1 MPVGFYYRSFYKPKG
16 MWKVWEPLIRKKAGL
31 GVLDQGFQPEYYDK
45 AYLFVDLAVIGA
57 GPAGL
62 RAALTQP
69 MPGPRC
75 C

>member
-1 MPVGFYYRSFYKPKG
+1 V
-16 MWKVWEPLIRKKAGL
+16 EGL
-31 GVLDQGFQPEYYDK
+31 GADDSQKGRPGRARPGFQPEYYDK

-62 RAALTQP
+62 RAALTPP